1 MQTCITSDAKV
12 MIMSTTRVTVSLSK
26 EQYDRLKVIAK
37 AESISLSELIRKCC
51 ATNMTSDA
59 EKNQVDTLS
68 KVELKYLSSLE
79 DQVKLLK
86 EQLDKKDQLI
96 ENLTNSKLVVNSNSG
111 FRPLHWIRGLL
122 SSR

>member
-1 MQTCITSDAKV
+1 
-12 MIMSTTRVTVSLSK
+12 MIVSTTRVTVSLSK

-37 AESISLSELIRKCC
+37 AESISLSELIRKWC
-51 ATNMTSDA
+51 ATNTTSDA
-59 EKNQVDTLS
+59 EKNRVDMLS

-79 DQVKLLK
+79 DQVELLK